1 MSQPPREALF
11 ISSVEFLAPLTPSPC
26 RCSCRLASTEFQGTS
41 PTHLS
46 SCLCQGSDISSS
58 TFADGELLLREPGFF
73 QEDEEEAM
81 TLALPEGPQE
91 LDMDSPMESSQ
102 GPEGSV
108 MSSGEEKEPELGAL
122 FLPEDK

>member
-1 MSQPPREALF
+1 
-11 ISSVEFLAPLTPSPC
+11 
-26 RCSCRLASTEFQGTS
+26 
-41 PTHLS
+41 
-46 SCLCQGSDISSS
+46 
-58 TFADGELLLREPGFF
+58 
-73 QEDEEEAM
+73 M

-108 MSSGEEKEPELGAL
+108 KGCGEEKEPELGGL